1 MKKII
6 SLLLCFTICFLLVG
20 CTTQPINDSNKLSIV
35 TSCFPAY
42 DFARQ
47 LCKEYADITL
57 LLKPGQEAHDFEPT
71 PNDIIKIEKCDLF
84 ICVGGENEKWVET
97 LIENNAELNIIK
109 MLDVVESEEIHTQHN
124 HIHDEHV
131 WTSPVNAKAI
141 TLEIMIRLA
150 DLSVNNAGLYN
161 KNFAEYTE
169 KLNEL
174 DSLFLEITKNSKIKT
189 VVFADR
195 FPVRHFTD
203 RYGLQV
209 LSAFPGCSSHTEPN
223 ASAVTDLIKAV
234 KQQKISAVFYTE
246 FSNKK
251 MAETV
256 VSETGCKALLFHSC
270 HNVTKSEFESGETY
284 YSLMKKN
291 AENLKIALN

>member
-1 MKKII
+1 MKRII
-6 SLLLCFTICFLLVG
+6 SLLLCIVLCCLLG
-20 CTTQPINDSNKLSIV
+20 ACTSQPTENSNKLRIV

-57 LLKPGQEAHDFEPT
+57 LLKPGQEAHDYEPT
-71 PNDIIKIEKCDLF
+71 PADIIKIQKCDLF
-84 ICVGGENEKWVET
+84 ICVGGENEKWVEALT
-97 LIENNAELNIIK
+97 ENNAELNIIK
-109 MLDVVESEEIHTQHN
+109 MLDVVETEHDHHEDN
-124 HIHDEHV
+124 HSHDEHV
-131 WTSPVNAKAI
+131 WTSPANAKTI
-141 TLEIMIRLA
+141 TLEIMRKLA

-161 KNFAEYTE
+161 KNFAAYTE
-169 KLNEL
+169 ELNEL
-174 DSLFLEITKNSKIKT
+174 ESLFFEIISKAKTRT

-209 LSAFPGCSSHTEPN
+209 LSAFPGCNSHTEPN

-234 KQQKISAVFYTE
+234 KAKKISAVFYTE

-251 MAETV
+251 MAETIV
-256 VSETGCKALLFHSC
+256 AETGCKALLFHSC
-270 HNVTKSEFESGETY
+270 HNVTKKEFESGETY